1 MKKSSFLIVYL
12 MVCFEVSANPLGK
25 GELHITA
32 DHQIVCDQKEN
43 MCLAEGK
50 AFAQKGALTVRG
62 DILKVFFESPSGP
75 SDGITTQRKPIRL
88 EVRGHAHIT
97 HEGYMSHSTDAV
109 YDLVTGLI
117 TLSGSPR
124 MQTKSMTL
132 STQGPLQIFEKEG
145 RGVAHNAVFHEKE
158 KNYRMRSNKLIVY
171 FDESSK
177 NIHRIRTAEGVG
189 DVLIT
194 SPTRTIK
201 AAKALYDVNSNTV
214 TLRKNVVAVQG
225 KNIMKGDYAI
235 ADLTKEEV
243 RILAEDPTN
252 QRSQANLRKIP
263 HRVKA
268 IFVLKDLQ
276 SSLATAKAK

>member
-1 MKKSSFLIVYL
+1 
-12 MVCFEVSANPLGK
+12 
-25 GELHITA
+25 
-32 DHQIVCDQKEN
+32 
-43 MCLAEGK
+43 
-50 AFAQKGALTVRG
+50 
-62 DILKVFFESPSGP
+62 
-75 SDGITTQRKPIRL
+75 
-88 EVRGHAHIT
+88 
-97 HEGYMSHSTDAV
+97 MSHSSDAV

-132 STQGPLQIFEKEG
+132 STQGSLQIFEKER

-252 QRSQANLRKIP
+252 QRSQTDLRKTP

-276 SSLATAKAK
+276 SSLATDKAK